1 LGRGWA
7 EPSVADVRAGCAVVV
22 RSGSNDARRRSPR
35 HARRVVPHDEW
46 GLRGPDIFLVLVAV
60 AEEID
65 DFHHLD
71 AGKCAVN
78 EIRGCLFDSAPSSF
92 AGLTCR
98 YPVRPAI
105 RPSRACIDECHH
117 AFDVAFR
124 PSWTRHHR
132 PGGPRWRQDPGAS
145 PGGAHVPRRPSRR
158 DDPHHDWCSSA
169 QVRTRVHRHHA
180 RVRCVQPS
188 RSRSWYTRDAAA
200 AARVSLAPEPRP
212 RPAAR
217 VQSALHET

>member
-1 LGRGWA
+1 MR
-7 EPSVADVRAGCAVVV
+7 SAGAFLTRRHKVVV
-22 RSGSNDARRRSPR
+22 
-35 HARRVVPHDEW
+35 
-46 GLRGPDIFLVLVAV
+46 
-60 AEEID
+60 
-65 DFHHLD
+65 
-71 AGKCAVN
+71 
-78 EIRGCLFDSAPSSF
+78 
-92 AGLTCR
+92 GLTCR
-98 YPVRPAI
+98 YPVQRAI

-117 AFDVAFR
+117 AFDVASR

-132 PGGPRWRQDPGAS
+132 PGGPRWRPDPGAS

-188 RSRSWYTRDAAA
+188 RRRSWYTRDAAA

-212 RPAAR
+212 RPATR
-217 VQSALHET
+217 VRAILTKPKTSTTPNDPPSSPHRSHPSHPNLPHHRS